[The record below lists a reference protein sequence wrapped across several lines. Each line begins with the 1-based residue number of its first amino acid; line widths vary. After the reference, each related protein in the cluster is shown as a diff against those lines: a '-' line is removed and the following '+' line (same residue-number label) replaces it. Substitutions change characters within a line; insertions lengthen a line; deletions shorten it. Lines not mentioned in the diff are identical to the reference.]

1 MNITDISLKRPVT
14 VLILTIAV
22 MITGFYS
29 YINMGVE
36 RMPNIDFPI
45 VVVVTTMDGASPA
58 IMDNDV
64 TDVLEARINTIEGIK
79 NIMSSSYEGRSVIV
93 VEFDLDRNVDF
104 AAADVRGK
112 VSMAR
117 GQLPD
122 ECDEPQIDKFD
133 PSNMPI
139 MNIALET
146 DGRTDMKTLTRYVD
160 NIVTER
166 LQTVAGV
173 GGVQLAGFRDR
184 EIRIWLNTDSLEAYG
199 LTTKDIKNAVYT
211 RHVELPAGRVETGT
225 HEYGIRLNGEYRSV
239 AELAYIPVAYRNG
252 AIIRLHDIARIEDDF
267 EDKRSQSLY
276 ENAPTIMVQVRKQKG
291 ANEVA
296 LAREVI
302 KRVEELNR
310 TAPRGAKLV
319 VVSDTSRFILRSMN
333 GVRGDIIL
341 SVLLTSIIMFIFLRT
356 IRATVVAVITI
367 PVCLLGSVA
376 VLYWLGITINNVSMM
391 GASLAIG
398 MVVDATS
405 VVMDNIE
412 RHRSMGKTTMKA
424 ARDGTQEV
432 GMAVIAGGAT
442 TLVVF
447 LPMAFMGGLMGK
459 FLSALSITVV
469 MTISISLLLSL
480 TLAPFLCSRL
490 LGREK
495 HGLIQNALEA
505 PFLALERGYKR
516 LLEAAVRHRAAVLAA
531 ALVFFA
537 GGLFLATKLGTEFT
551 PSEDQGYIRLNLE
564 LPADTSLEVTEQ
576 VMGEMIKIVEA
587 DPRVAYTYGV
597 AGSGQGQ
604 EVYRGN
610 LTIELIPKKLREPS
624 NVIMGQ
630 IRRKLAVFRD
640 VDIKMG
646 NWGGSDITLMVQ
658 GPTSEALAAI
668 GEQIKSDL
676 EKNPR
681 GLVDI
686 TTDLQMNKP
695 RIDLELNRALADDL
709 GVSVRDLS
717 DELNA
722 WFAGTTGGSFNEGG
736 YRYDIQIRA
745 ERELRN
751 SPDKVF
757 NTLIKTAGGQVI
769 RADGLVTSRIGASPN
784 VIKRYNRQH
793 SIQIGANVEDIST
806 GQGVAVMEDMFR
818 RYAPQDGTYSMTPT
832 GDSERMRES
841 FISLTIAL
849 VFAIMLVYIVMAI
862 QFESFLHPLTVMFS
876 LPLMTSGSF
885 GLLYAAKLRFS
896 VMSFMGIILLVGVV
910 VNNAILLVDFIN
922 QLRASGVKKIDA
934 VTQSGPLRLRA
945 ILITTVSTLA
955 GNIPVALALSEGG
968 EIRQPMSVVVTGGL
982 FTSTLLTLFVIP
994 VIYLIFDDAK
1004 DWVVSRIR
1012 RYNAYRRLREMTSR
1026 RRQAVPAPA
1035 GASAAV
1041 ASNDISDTG
1050 TVAVETAASKQ

>member
-1 MNITDISLKRPVT
+1 MKITDVSLKRPVT
-14 VLILTIAV
+14 VLILTAAV
-22 MITGFYS
+22 LITGIYS
-29 YINMGVE
+29 YVNMGVE
-36 RMPNIDFPI
+36 RMPNIEFPI
-45 VVVVTTMDGASPA
+45 VVVVTAMDGASPA
-58 IMDNDV
+58 IMDHDV

-79 NIMSSSYEGRSVIV
+79 NISSSSYEGRSVIV
-93 VEFDLDRNVDF
+93 VEFDLGRNVDF

-112 VSMAR
+112 VSMAK
-117 GQLPD
+117 GMLPD
-122 ECDEPQIDKFD
+122 ECDDPQVDKFD
-133 PSNMPI
+133 PASMPI

-146 DGRTDMKTLTRYVD
+146 DGSTDMKTLTRYVD
-160 NIVTER
+160 NVVTER

-291 ANEVA
+291 ANEVT
-296 LAREVI
+296 LSREVR
-302 KRVEELNR
+302 KRVDELNE
-310 TAPRGAKLV
+310 TAPRGSKLV
-319 VVSDTSRFILRSMN
+319 VVSDTSSFILRSMN

-341 SVLLTSIIMFIFLRT
+341 SICLTSIIMFVFLRT
-356 IRATVVAVITI
+356 LRATAVAVITI
-367 PVCLLGSVA
+367 PVCLVGSVA
-376 VLYWLGITINNVSMM
+376 VLYWLGMTINNVSMM
-391 GASLAIG
+391 GASLAVG

-405 VVMDNIE
+405 VVMENIA
-412 RHRSMGKTTMKA
+412 RHRSMGKTPMKA
-424 ARDGTQEV
+424 ASEGAHEV
-432 GMAVIAGGAT
+432 GMAVIAGAAT
-442 TLVVF
+442 TLAVF
-447 LPMAFMGGLMGK
+447 LPLAFMGGLMGQ
-459 FLSALSITVV
+459 FMSAFAITVV
-469 MTISISLLLSL
+469 MTISISLMLSVTL
-480 TLAPFLCSRL
+480 TPFLCSRL

-495 HGLIQNALEA
+495 IGPIQRALEA
-505 PFLALERGYKR
+505 PFLALERGYR
-516 LLEAAVRHRAAVLAA
+516 RALEASVKHRLTVLAIA
-531 ALVFFA
+531 FSCFA
-537 GGLFLATKLGTEFT
+537 GGLFLASRLGTEFA
-551 PSEDQGYIRLNLE
+551 PNEDQGYIRLNME
-564 LPADTSLEVTEQ
+564 LPADTSLEVTER
-576 VMGEMIKIVEA
+576 VMSEMIKVVEA
-587 DPRVAYTYGV
+587 DPRVSYTYGV

-610 LTIELIPKKLREPS
+610 LTIQLIPKNLREPS

-630 IRRKLAVFRD
+630 IRRKLAAFRD

-646 NWGGSDITLMVQ
+646 NWGGSDITLMIQ

-736 YRYDIQIRA
+736 YRYSIKIRA
-745 ERELRN
+745 EKELRD

-757 NTLIKTAGGQVI
+757 NTLVKTAGGQVI
-769 RADGLVTSRIGASPN
+769 RADGLVTSSIGSSPN

-793 SIQIGANVEDIST
+793 SIQIGANVEGVSP
-806 GQGVAVMEDMFR
+806 GQGIAVMEDLFR
-818 RYAPQDGTYSMTPT
+818 KYAPQDGTYAMTPT
-832 GDSERMRES
+832 GDSENMRES
-841 FISLTIAL
+841 FEALTIAL

-862 QFESFLHPLTVMFS
+862 QFESFLHPLTVMFA
-876 LPLMTSGSF
+876 LPLMTAGSF
-885 GLLYAAKLRFS
+885 GLLYAGGLRMS

-922 QLRASGVKKIDA
+922 QMRASGVKKIDA
-934 VTQSGPLRLRA
+934 VIRSGPMRLRA
-945 ILITTVSTLA
+945 ILMTTVSTMV
-955 GNIPVALALSEGG
+955 GNLPVALALSEGG
-968 EIRQPMSVVVTGGL
+968 EMRQPMSVTVIGGL
-982 FTSTLLTLFVIP
+982 CTSTLLTLLVIP

-1004 DWVVSRIR
+1004 DWVTARVR
-1012 RYNAYRRLREMTSR
+1012 RYNAYRRLRGAAVR
-1026 RRQAVPAPA
+1026 RRRAAPVPA
-1035 GASAAV
+1035 GATAIV
-1041 ASNDISDTG
+1041 ARDNVRD
-1050 TVAVETAASKQ
+1050 ARTAAAKQ

>member
-1 MNITDISLKRPVT
+1 MKITEISLKRPVT

-22 MITGFYS
+22 LITGFYS

-36 RMPNIDFPI
+36 RMPNIDYPI
-45 VVVVTTMDGASPA
+45 VVVVTEMDGASPA

-64 TDVLEARINTIEGIK
+64 TDVLEARVNTIEGIK

-93 VEFDLDRNVDF
+93 IEFDLDRNVDF

-112 VSMAR
+112 VSMAK

-122 ECDEPQIDKFD
+122 ECDDPQVDKFD
-133 PSNMPI
+133 PSNRPI
-139 MNIALET
+139 MNIAVET
-146 DGRTDMKTLTRYVD
+146 DGRTDMKSLIRYVD
-160 NIVTER
+160 NVVTER
-166 LQTVAGV
+166 LQTVTGV

-199 LTTKDIKNAVYT
+199 LTTGDIKNAIHT

-239 AELAYIPVAYRNG
+239 AELAYVPVAYRNG
-252 AIIRLHDIARIEDDF
+252 AIIRLHDVARIEDDF

-296 LAREVI
+296 LARDVI
-302 KRVEELNR
+302 KRVDELNK

-341 SVLLTSIIMFIFLRT
+341 SICLTSIIMFIFLRT
-356 IRATVVAVITI
+356 LRATAVAVITI
-367 PVCLLGSVA
+367 PVCLIGSVA
-376 VLYWLGITINNVSMM
+376 TLYWLGITINNVSMM
-391 GASLAIG
+391 GASLAVG

-405 VVMDNIE
+405 VVMENIA
-412 RHRSMGKTTMKA
+412 RHRSMGKTPMKA
-424 ARDGTQEV
+424 ARDGAGEV
-432 GMAVIAGGAT
+432 GFAVMAGAAT

-447 LPMAFMGGLMGK
+447 LPLAFMGGMMGK
-459 FLSALSITVV
+459 FMSAMAITVV

-480 TLAPFLCSRL
+480 TLTPFLCSRL

-495 HGLIQNALEA
+495 TGFVQRALEA
-505 PFLALERGYKR
+505 PFLALEKGYSR
-516 LLEAAVRHRAAVLAA
+516 LLASAVRHRASVVTAAVA
-531 ALVFFA
+531 FFA
-537 GGLFLATKLGTEFT
+537 VGLFLAARLGTEFT
-551 PSEDQGYIRLNLE
+551 PNEDQGYLQLNME

-576 VMGEMIKIVEA
+576 VMGEMIKVIEA

-604 EVYRGN
+604 EVYKGS
-610 LTIELIPKKLREPS
+610 LTIELIPKNQREPS

-646 NWGGSDITLMVQ
+646 GWGGSDITMMIQ
-658 GPTSEALAAI
+658 GPTSESLADI
-668 GEQIKSDL
+668 GEKIKSDL
-676 EKNPR
+676 AENPR

-736 YRYDIQIRA
+736 YRYTIRIRA
-745 ERELRN
+745 EKELRD
-751 SPDKVF
+751 SPDKVL

-769 RADGLVTSRIGASPN
+769 RADGLVTSRIGSSPN
-784 VIKRYNRQH
+784 VIKRYNRQR
-793 SIQIGANVEDIST
+793 SIEIGANVDGISP
-806 GQGVAVMEDMFR
+806 GQGIAIMDDLFR
-818 RYAPQDGTYSMTPT
+818 KYAPQDGTYVMTPT

-841 FISLTIAL
+841 FRALTVAL
-849 VFAIMLVYIVMAI
+849 VFAILLVYIVMAI

-876 LPLMTSGSF
+876 LPLMTAGSF
-885 GLLYAAKLRFS
+885 GFMYAANIRVS

-934 VTQSGPLRLRA
+934 VLQSGPLRLRA
-945 ILITTVSTLA
+945 ILMTTVSTMV
-955 GNIPVALALSEGG
+955 GNLPVALALSEGG
-968 EIRQPMSVVVTGGL
+968 EIRQPMSVAVMGGL
-982 FTSTLLTLFVIP
+982 CTSTLLTLMVIP
-994 VIYLIFDDAK
+994 VIYLIFDDVK
-1004 DWVVSRIR
+1004 DWVIGRVR
-1012 RYNAYRRLREMTSR
+1012 RYNAYRRLREMTVR
-1026 RRQAVPAPA
+1026 RRRDMSVPA

-1041 ASNDISDTG
+1041 
-1050 TVAVETAASKQ
+1050 KQ